1 MCAGGAGAPISPQ
14 PFVTI
19 DGSVRVH
26 GVEHSFLKA
35 RTCPERPLHGV
46 FDFKNWTTGQT
57 ATATADAKVRCRIG

>member
-1 MCAGGAGAPISPQ
+1 
-14 PFVTI
+14 
-19 DGSVRVH
+19 VH